1 MSATNIVLYNPN
13 TGTFVDLIDLFKPGN
28 SGIQTNFLIYD
39 SNTGTYKDLGTL
51 FAALSANPLS
61 FNTNVL
67 TNTNTYTDLNK
78 IFDAQS
84 QPVGT
89 YSISNNNE
97 YIKITRYDSSLY
109 SGLIFEYTG
118 LPSSSIDGIN
128 SNPSPGIC
136 NITFTGSNVYLNYLV
151 VGGGGGGSVGSY
163 YDSSNYSAGIG
174 GGGGGIIYD
183 NTNYLQISGFTLQIQ
198 VGYPGGCAI
207 KNNKYF
213 PNINPGNQGIN
224 SSNISGGNGNG
235 GNSYYGTNYITV
247 PIAYLDS
254 TSIVSTPVYCGN
266 GGGGGTLTNGGSP
279 GGTTGGIGGGS
290 PNLFGVDAMTGYNNN
305 SFYYGNGG
313 GAGGV
318 GGDSRFFNNGGNG
331 SNGVV
336 MIWSQGNTTLTN
348 TTCTISNANSYITTN
363 FVKSS
368 NYSAVIFEYNGIPS
382 TSDTSPSTPGNCNVT
397 FTNSVILNY
406 LIIGGGGGSGKGK
419 YNSSTNYSSGTGGGG
434 AGIIYDPS
442 NSLQIPTNTTFQ
454 IQVGY
459 PGSGRNNSNYWG
471 NPGYQGNNSA
481 NVLGGNGNGGNS
493 FFGTNYIT
501 VPFAYSDSTSI
512 VSTYVY
518 CGNGGG
524 GGTSTKG
531 GSAGSSIGGIGGGS
545 PYLYGISA
553 ISGYNINSFYY
564 GNGGGGG
571 AANASTGT
579 FNAGAGS
586 HGVVMIWSQG
596 NTTLTNSTCTI
607 SDANSNITTNFV
619 KSSNYSAIIFEYKGI
634 PSTYTTTPTSG
645 TCSIQFNNEVIL
657 NYLIIGGGGGG
668 GRGTNYYS
676 YYYAGTGGGGAGI
689 IYDPSGSLQIPANT
703 IFQIQV
709 GYPGGSSADSGR
721 NEGGIGGKSYITS
734 SLYDISFNAFGGS
747 YGTGHASSKVNY
759 SLGGTSYFYLLINN
773 KNVNYYGAT
782 GSGGGGGGGAQEPQ
796 ANIESRYGG
805 SGGYYYSNYV
815 NPNIQYSSVGGKGGT
830 SYLKS
835 SAYDISFNAFGGS
848 SGGGIDASYDQISG
862 SGGNSSY
869 YESTIQKYGVASGG
883 GGGGGG
889 GAVTSSSYS
898 GVRNYGGNPG
908 YHYSSDIFS
917 LNTNSGGKGGTSYM
931 YFVSANGAINGG
943 VYSLGGQGGGD
954 STSKIITGS
963 GGIASVNPVSQIY
976 YLLNGYTLLNGGGG
990 GGGGGALTSSTFS
1003 GVHNYGGYP
1012 GYFTNINN
1020 NTITNNASTNNGS
1033 NGGNAVYNLNFYP
1046 YYGTYNNAG
1055 RGGNSYYVNNNLKII
1070 VPFIFSYINSEF
1082 NTQVYCG
1089 NGGAGGTNDYNGFAG
1104 KNEGGALGQAYQNID
1119 SNAYPGYS
1127 NNAFYYGN
1135 GGGGGSKSSTSSGFG
1150 ASGVVMMW
1158 AFGNTTL
1165 TNSTTTISN
1174 AVVNSI
1180 KYTYVTSANY
1190 SAIIFENIGNNSTNS
1205 TSPTIASCNLT
1216 FINSVTLNYLIIG
1229 GGGGGLGNVNN
1240 DLFCGGSGGG
1250 GGGIIYDNRNSL
1262 QIPANTLFTIAV
1274 GCAGGGVNGN
1284 TSTSTSSSSIGGN
1297 GGNSYITSLLYG
1309 INFNAFGGYGGRSF
1323 GSSTTSNGG
1332 NVSFVSTTI
1341 FYNAFEIGGGGGG
1354 GGAPAQVS
1362 KYYSYYVNP
1371 NGGSGGSIIKITNV
1385 GQKGSDYSNNG
1396 SSGNGGNSYY
1406 INNNLPITIPFTNKN
1421 VNTVVYC
1428 GNGGGGGTYSNGGRS
1443 GNVNGG
1449 VGGGNTNGYGET
1461 AIEGYV
1467 TGGNTGFYYGNGGG
1481 GSSCNILNKD
1491 NSGNGSG
1498 GVVMLWWKIY
1508 SLPNYIQGFNI
1519 NFITT
1524 PNCYAFIF
1532 ERNNA
1537 IYNTT
1542 ETSITFNGSIKLN
1555 YLIIGGGGGGGQ
1567 GLRFNEN
1574 NYSGTASGGGGGGG
1588 GIIYDNT
1595 NSLQIPVNTTLKI
1608 CVGGGGAGNN
1618 NNTSN
1623 TSQSYIGTAGT
1634 KSYITSTF
1642 NDISFNALGG
1652 YPGGGYYYDANTSIG
1667 NKFITKGNG
1676 GDSFYYSPSGTGSYT
1691 DLGGGGGA
1699 GGLATITNLTRTSL
1713 PTNNVGINGNSY
1725 YVSNNIQIIVPF
1737 AYSNSNSIVT
1747 TNVYC
1752 GNGGSGGRP
1761 YQIGSAGG
1769 ATKGVLLDESQT
1781 PQPQPN
1787 AISGYLNNAF
1797 YYGNG
1802 GGGGNGSNNN
1812 PSGFYYYDQYFY
1824 GNSFGGNGSN
1834 GVVMIWSQGNTTLTN
1849 STCTISDANSYITTT
1864 FVKSSNYSAIIFEYN
1879 GIPSTSDTSPPT
1891 PGNCNVTFTNDI
1903 ILNYL
1908 IIGGG
1913 GGGGTGYAVIPAG
1926 DYRYRYTNSYGGGGA
1941 GIIYDT
1947 SNSLQI
1953 PANTTFQIQVG
1964 YPGGFASGDSTSY
1977 IKGYKGAKSYIT
1989 STQYDISFNALA
2001 GNDVIYGGNST
2012 YWYTFNANVNNNFV
2026 GGGGGGG
2033 GGGGNYDVFS
2043 NSGNY
2048 YYGYNYIPNLTTI
2061 PGGKYYIN
2069 SSTTSTRAGGDSSNT
2084 TGSFSYYG
2092 LNNSQITVPF
2102 ANSDS
2107 SSIVS
2112 TNVYC
2117 GNGAGGGTTNYG
2129 GASGSSKNNN
2139 RTFSFFYGNGGGGCS
2154 GSGAYNG
2161 GDGSQGVVMIWA
2173 QDNTTLTNSTCTI
2186 SNANSTIKTT
2196 FVSTTGGTT
2205 NYSGIIFDYI
2215 GDPRPWSGNAP
2226 TSGICNVT
2234 FANSVT
2240 LNYLIIGGGGG
2251 GGQGMYYNNTQFS
2264 AGSGGGGAGI
2274 IYDNTNS
2281 LQIPANTIFQIQV
2294 GYHGSGNTNSNPIY
2308 TYNPKGAEGDD
2319 SFIKSSYRNI
2329 SYIAGRGYW
2338 GGAYSYSAID
2348 GRGGSSTA
2356 SASSGNLTNLGGGGG
2371 GGGGA
2376 LGSDNLYGDPS
2387 YGRSGGKYN
2396 NTRAG
2401 ENGYNSSGNVNP
2413 QGSGDGGKSYYVL
2426 NNIQITVPFGVSL
2439 LGPNVS
2445 TNVYCGNAGGGGV
2458 LNYGGTAGNFF
2469 GGGGG
2474 KSITAGGDS
2483 AISGYLG
2490 MGFYSQNGSGALSGF
2505 QIKNS
2510 EYYYGYQT
2518 ITNDGFY
2525 YGDGGGGSYSLAGN
2539 DTTYP
2544 AKYAGSGANGV
2555 VMIWWYK

>member
-28 SGIQTNFLIYD
+28 SGIVTDYLIYD
-39 SNTGTYKDLGTL
+39 SNTETYKDLGTI
-51 FAALSANPLS
+51 FAALSTNPLS
-61 FNTNVL
+61 FNSNIL
-67 TNTNTYTDLNK
+67 TNTYTDFNK

-118 LPSSSIDGIN
+118 LLSSSIDGIK
-128 SNPSPGIC
+128 SNPTPGIC
-136 NITFTGSNVYLNYLV
+136 NITFKSNVYINYLV

-163 YDSSNYSAGIG
+163 YNSINYSAGIG
-174 GGGGGIIYD
+174 GGGGGIIYN
-183 NTNYLQISGFTLQIQ
+183 NTNSLQIDTNTTFQIQ

-207 KNNKYF
+207 KTNKYF
-213 PNINPGNQGIN
+213 PNINPGNQGN
-224 SSNISGGNGNG
+224 SSSNISGGNGNG

-247 PIAYLDS
+247 PFGYLDS

-279 GGTTGGIGGGS
+279 GGTTGGIGGGN
-290 PNLFGVDAMTGYNNN
+290 NLLIGTNAILRYSNNA
-305 SFYYGNGG
+305 FYHGNG
-313 GAGGV
+313 GAGGGCGV
-318 GGDSRFFNNGGNG
+318 DSRVTNKGGSG
-331 SNGVV
+331 STGVV
-336 MIWSQGNTTLTN
+336 MIWSQGNTKLTN
-348 TTCTISNANSYITTN
+348 LTCTIPYKNPYITYK
-363 FVKSS
+363 FVK
-368 NYSAVIFEYNGIPS
+368 
-382 TSDTSPSTPGNCNVT
+382 
-397 FTNSVILNY
+397 
-406 LIIGGGGGSGKGK
+406 
-419 YNSSTNYSSGTGGGG
+419 
-434 AGIIYDPS
+434 
-442 NSLQIPTNTTFQ
+442 
-454 IQVGY
+454 
-459 PGSGRNNSNYWG
+459 
-471 NPGYQGNNSA
+471 
-481 NVLGGNGNGGNS
+481 
-493 FFGTNYIT
+493 
-501 VPFAYSDSTSI
+501 
-512 VSTYVY
+512 
-518 CGNGGG
+518 
-524 GGTSTKG
+524 
-531 GSAGSSIGGIGGGS
+531 
-545 PYLYGISA
+545 
-553 ISGYNINSFYY
+553 
-564 GNGGGGG
+564 
-571 AANASTGT
+571 
-579 FNAGAGS
+579 
-586 HGVVMIWSQG
+586 
-596 NTTLTNSTCTI
+596 TI
-607 SDANSNITTNFV
+607 D
-619 KSSNYSAIIFEYKGI
+619 YSAIIFEYTGN
-634 PSTYTTTPTSG
+634 PTKSYITSSSG
-645 TCSIQFNNEVIL
+645 QCNLTFSNPMTI

-668 GRGTNYYS
+668 GEGIYRDSTNYS
-676 YYYAGTGGGGAGI
+676 AGLGGGGSGI

-703 IFQIQV
+703 TFQIQV
-709 GYPGGSSADSGR
+709 GNQGGKYENGGEFIDFPGSPGNNSSTISQGNGNGGTSYYCISVPFVNSDSNSIVSTRVYCENGGGGGCNLSKGGSAGGTI
-721 NEGGIGGKSYITS
+721 GGIGGGNNSLNGENAKSGYVNDAFYYGNGGGGGGCYRVYNSFFNKTSQGGNGSKGVVMIWSQGNTTLINSTCTISNATSITYNFVKSSDYSAIIFEYNSNFVGQPQPCDLTFSNPMTINYLIIGGGGGGSPGMQSKNTSYNYDVYASGRGGGGAGIIYDDTNSLQIPANTTFKINPGNSGFNNSNGGLSYITS
-734 SLYDISFNAFGGS
+734 SLYDISFNAYGGNSGELNSYNQETNSKGGS
-747 YGTGHASSKVNY
+747 SY
-759 SLGGTSYFYLLINN
+759 SYLSINN
-773 KNVNYYGAT
+773 DNVKYTGPNGSG
-782 GSGGGGGGGAQEPQ
+782 GSGGGGGVQDSYGDTV
-796 ANIESRYGG
+796 RYGSF
-805 SGGYYYSNYV
+805 SGWYINYYGGTFGYYYSKYFNTTI
-815 NPNIQYSSVGGKGGT
+815 NSSPVVTGGT
-830 SYLKS
+830 SYIRS
-835 SAYDISFNAFGGS
+835 SSYDISFNAFGGS
-848 SGGGIDASYDQISG
+848 PGGGGIDASYDQISG

-917 LNTNSGGKGGTSYM
+917 LNTNSGGNGGTSYM

-1020 NTITNNASTNNGS
+1020 VNITNNNTNAGIK
-1033 NGGNAVYNLNFYP
+1033 GDNAV
-1046 YYGTYNNAG
+1046 TYNNPG
-1055 RGGNSYYVNNNLKII
+1055 KGGKSYYVNNNLSII
-1070 VPFIFSYINSEF
+1070 VPFIFLSNNSDF

-1089 NGGAGGTNDYNGFAG
+1089 NGGGGGNLYYNGFAG
-1104 KNEGGALGQAYQNID
+1104 NTAGGNVGVIQYNNPNSLTT
-1119 SNAYPGYS
+1119 GYS

-1135 GGGGGSKSSTSSGFG
+1135 GGGGSAAYGNDGSGIGYGGSGS
-1150 ASGVVMMW
+1150 SGVVMMW

-1174 AVVNSI
+1174 AVINSI
-1180 KYTYVTSANY
+1180 KYTYVTSGKY
-1190 SAIIFENIGNNSTNS
+1190 SAIIFENIGNKSTNS
-1205 TSPTIASCNLT
+1205 SSPTIASCNLT

-1229 GGGGGLGNVNN
+1229 GGGGGGFGNFAN
-1240 DLFCGGSGGG
+1240 DATYAAGSGGG
-1250 GGGIIYDNRNSL
+1250 GAGIIYDNTSSL

-1274 GCAGGGVNGN
+1274 GCAGDGASGN
-1284 TSTSTSSSSIGGN
+1284 SRNSTTSSVIGGN
-1297 GGNSYITSLLYG
+1297 GGTSYIQSSLYD
-1309 INFNAFGGYGGRSF
+1309 ISFNAFGGYGGGSF
-1323 GSSTTSNGG
+1323 STSQIQRSNGG
-1332 NVSFVSTTI
+1332 NVSIVSTTI
-1341 FYNAFEIGGGGGG
+1341 FYNTYGIGGGGGG
-1354 GGAPAQVS
+1354 GGGGVGYN
-1362 KYYSYYVNP
+1362 YYNRANYYLQMT
-1371 NGGSGGSIIKITNV
+1371 GGSGGSNIIKMTNAS
-1385 GQKGSDYSNNG
+1385 QKGSDYSNDVT
-1396 SSGNGGNSYY
+1396 SGNGGNSYY
-1406 INNNLPITIPFTNKN
+1406 IKNNLPITIPFTNYSN
-1421 VNTVVYC
+1421 NTIVYC

-1443 GNVNGG
+1443 GNVIGG
-1449 VGGGNTNGYGET
+1449 TGGGNTNGYGET

-1491 NSGNGSG
+1491 NSGNGSA

-1508 SLPNYIQGFNI
+1508 TLPNNTGGFNI
-1519 NFITT
+1519 KFVTT

-1532 ERNNA
+1532 ERVSSSSN
-1537 IYNTT
+1537 
-1542 ETSITFNGSIKLN
+1542 ELPITFNGSIKLN

-1567 GLRFNEN
+1567 GLTLSNIDA
-1574 NYSGTASGGGGGGG
+1574 YSQAGGGGGGG

-1595 NSLQIPVNTTLKI
+1595 NTLQIPAGTTLKI
-1608 CVGGGGAGNN
+1608 FVGNGGAGNN

-1623 TSQSYIGTAGT
+1623 TTSQSYIGTAGT

-1652 YPGGGYYYDANTSIG
+1652 YPGGGYNNSLYVVS
-1667 NKFITKGNG
+1667 GNG
-1676 GDSFYYSPSGTGSYT
+1676 GNSNFSINFAGSY
-1691 DLGGGGGA
+1691 DNLGGGGG
-1699 GGLATITNLTRTSL
+1699 GGGVGGISNTITNIMKNPGTSF
-1713 PTNNVGINGNSY
+1713 TGGAGGKSY
-1725 YVSNNIQIIVPF
+1725 YVNNNTQITVPF
-1737 AYSNSNSIVT
+1737 EYSDSTSIVT

-1752 GNGGSGGRP
+1752 GNGGGMGQGN
-1761 YQIGSAGG
+1761 YAGSAGG
-1769 ATKGVLLDESQT
+1769 ITGGQASSSNGSSI
-1781 PQPQPN
+1781 
-1787 AISGYLNNAF
+1787 AINGYSNNAF

-1802 GGGGNGSNNN
+1802 GGGGSFSSYPPFNTPGGGS
-1812 PSGFYYYDQYFY
+1812 
-1824 GNSFGGNGSN
+1824 GSN

-1849 STCTISDANSYITTT
+1849 STCTISNENSYIRTT
-1864 FVKSSNYSAIIFEYN
+1864 FVKSSNYSAVIFEYI
-1879 GIPSTSDTSPPT
+1879 GVPSTYTTTPTSGT
-1891 PGNCNVTFTNDI
+1891 CSIQFNNQV
-1903 ILNYL
+1903 ILNCL

-1913 GGGGTGYAVIPAG
+1913 GGGVTARNNVNP
-1926 DYRYRYTNSYGGGGA
+1926 GGGGA
-1941 GIIYDT
+1941 GIIYDPSGT
-1947 SNSLQI
+1947 LQI

-1964 YPGGFASGDSTSY
+1964 YSGDTSAEYSPGG
-1977 IKGYKGAKSYIT
+1977 KGGTSYIT
-1989 STQYDISFNALA
+1989 STQYDISFNAF
-2001 GNDVIYGGNST
+2001 GGNYNSQST
-2012 YWYTFNANVNNNFV
+2012 GGSSYYWYTYLSNNAKFT

-2033 GGGGNYDVFS
+2033 GGGVGN
-2043 NSGNY
+2043 NSSAPGNY
-2048 YYGYNYIPNLTTI
+2048 YYGYVYILTPSLNQTNS
-2061 PGGKYYIN
+2061 GGKYYIN
-2069 SSTTSTRAGGDSSNT
+2069 SSTTGTRAGGDSSNT

-2117 GNGAGGGTTNYG
+2117 GNGGGGGTINYG

-2154 GSGAYNG
+2154 GSGAYKG

-2173 QDNTTLTNSTCTI
+2173 QGNSTLTNSTCTI
-2186 SNANSTIKTT
+2186 SGANSSIKNT

-2215 GDPRPWSGNAP
+2215 GDPKPWSGNAP

-2234 FANSVT
+2234 FTNSAT

-2251 GGQGMYYNNTQFS
+2251 GGQGVYYNNTQFS

-2294 GYHGSGNTNSNPIY
+2294 GYHGSGNTNSNPN
-2308 TYNPKGAEGDD
+2308 NPKGAEGDD

-2539 DTTYP
+2539 DTVFP

-2555 VMIWWYK
+2555 VMLWWYK

>member
-13 TGTFVDLIDLFKPGN
+13 TGTFVDLIDLFKSGN

-67 TNTNTYTDLNK
+67 TNTNTYTDFNK

-118 LPSSSIDGIN
+118 LPIPSIDGIK
-128 SNPSPGIC
+128 SNPTPGIC
-136 NITFTGSNVYLNYLV
+136 NITFKSNVYINYLV
-151 VGGGGGGSVGSY
+151 VGGGGGGGVGSY
-163 YDSSNYSAGIG
+163 CDSSNYSAGIG

-183 NTNYLQISGFTLQIQ
+183 NTNSLQITTNTTFQIQ

-207 KNNKYF
+207 KN
-213 PNINPGNQGIN
+213 
-224 SSNISGGNGNG
+224 
-235 GNSYYGTNYITV
+235 
-247 PIAYLDS
+247 
-254 TSIVSTPVYCGN
+254 
-266 GGGGGTLTNGGSP
+266 
-279 GGTTGGIGGGS
+279 
-290 PNLFGVDAMTGYNNN
+290 
-305 SFYYGNGG
+305 
-313 GAGGV
+313 
-318 GGDSRFFNNGGNG
+318 
-331 SNGVV
+331 
-336 MIWSQGNTTLTN
+336 
-348 TTCTISNANSYITTN
+348 
-363 FVKSS
+363 
-368 NYSAVIFEYNGIPS
+368 
-382 TSDTSPSTPGNCNVT
+382 
-397 FTNSVILNY
+397 
-406 LIIGGGGGSGKGK
+406 
-419 YNSSTNYSSGTGGGG
+419 
-434 AGIIYDPS
+434 
-442 NSLQIPTNTTFQ
+442 
-454 IQVGY
+454 
-459 PGSGRNNSNYWG
+459 
-471 NPGYQGNNSA
+471 
-481 NVLGGNGNGGNS
+481 
-493 FFGTNYIT
+493 
-501 VPFAYSDSTSI
+501 
-512 VSTYVY
+512 
-518 CGNGGG
+518 
-524 GGTSTKG
+524 
-531 GSAGSSIGGIGGGS
+531 
-545 PYLYGISA
+545 
-553 ISGYNINSFYY
+553 
-564 GNGGGGG
+564 
-571 AANASTGT
+571 
-579 FNAGAGS
+579 
-586 HGVVMIWSQG
+586 
-596 NTTLTNSTCTI
+596 
-607 SDANSNITTNFV
+607 
-619 KSSNYSAIIFEYKGI
+619 
-634 PSTYTTTPTSG
+634 
-645 TCSIQFNNEVIL
+645 
-657 NYLIIGGGGGG
+657 
-668 GRGTNYYS
+668 
-676 YYYAGTGGGGAGI
+676 
-689 IYDPSGSLQIPANT
+689 
-703 IFQIQV
+703 
-709 GYPGGSSADSGR
+709 
-721 NEGGIGGKSYITS
+721 
-734 SLYDISFNAFGGS
+734 
-747 YGTGHASSKVNY
+747 
-759 SLGGTSYFYLLINN
+759 
-773 KNVNYYGAT
+773 KN
-782 GSGGGGGGGAQEPQ
+782 
-796 ANIESRYGG
+796 
-805 SGGYYYSNYV
+805 
-815 NPNIQYSSVGGKGGT
+815 
-830 SYLKS
+830 
-835 SAYDISFNAFGGS
+835 
-848 SGGGIDASYDQISG
+848 
-862 SGGNSSY
+862 
-869 YESTIQKYGVASGG
+869 
-883 GGGGGG
+883 
-889 GAVTSSSYS
+889 
-898 GVRNYGGNPG
+898 
-908 YHYSSDIFS
+908 SSDIFS
-917 LNTNSGGKGGTSYM
+917 LNTNSGGNGGTSYM

-1012 GYFTNINN
+1012 GYFTDINN
-1020 NTITNNASTNNGS
+1020 NTITNNASSNNGS
-1033 NGGNAVYNLNFYP
+1033 NGGNAVYNFLNFYP

-1070 VPFIFSYINSEF
+1070 VPFIFSSNNSLYF

-1104 KNEGGALGQAYQNID
+1104 KNEGGAVGQVYQNIV
-1119 SNAYPGYS
+1119 SNAYAGYS

-1229 GGGGGLGNVNN
+1229 GGGGGGLGNVKD
-1240 DLFCGGSGGG
+1240 DLFSGGSGGG

-1297 GGNSYITSLLYG
+1297 GGNSYITSSLYG
-1309 INFNAFGGYGGRSF
+1309 INFNAFGGYGGSF
-1323 GSSTTSNGG
+1323 GSSTTSKGG
-1332 NVSFVSTTI
+1332 DVSIVSTTI

-1354 GGAPAQVS
+1354 GGAPAQVA
-1362 KYYSYYVNP
+1362 KYYIYYVNP

-1406 INNNLPITIPFTNKN
+1406 INNNQPITIPFTNKN

-1508 SLPNYIQGFNI
+1508 TLPNNTGGFNI
-1519 NFITT
+1519 KFVTT

-1532 ERNNA
+1532 ERVSS
-1537 IYNTT
+1537 
-1542 ETSITFNGSIKLN
+1542 TSNELPITFNGSIKLN

-1595 NSLQIPVNTTLKI
+1595 NSLQIPANTTLKI

-1652 YPGGGYYYDANTSIG
+1652 YPGGGYYYDANTTIG

-1699 GGLATITNLTRTSL
+1699 GGLATITNLTRKSL
-1713 PTNNVGINGNSY
+1713 PTNNVGNNGNSY
-1725 YVSNNIQIIVPF
+1725 YVSNNIEIIVPF
-1737 AYSNSNSIVT
+1737 AYSDSSSIVT

-1752 GNGGSGGRP
+1752 GNGGSGGQP

-1769 ATKGVLLDESQT
+1769 ATKGTYIDDSGT
-1781 PQPQPN
+1781 PAPQPN
-1787 AISGYLNNAF
+1787 AITGYSNNAF

-1824 GNSFGGNGSN
+1824 GNRFGGNGSN

-1891 PGNCNVTFTNDI
+1891 PGNCNVTFTNDV

-1913 GGGGTGYAVIPAG
+1913 GGGGTGYGVIPPG
-1926 DYRYRYTNSYGGGGA
+1926 NYRTTHTNSYGGGGA
-1941 GIIYDT
+1941 GIIYDA

-1953 PANTTFQIQVG
+1953 PANTRFQIQVG

-2001 GNDVIYGGNST
+2001 GDDVIYGGNST
-2012 YWYTFNANVNNNFV
+2012 YWYTFNANVNNYFV

-2033 GGGGNYDVFS
+2033 GSRINYLQYS

-2069 SSTTSTRAGGDSSNT
+2069 SSSIGTRAGGDSSNT

-2173 QDNTTLTNSTCTI
+2173 QGNTTLTNSTCTI

-2215 GDPRPWSGNAP
+2215 GDPRPWSGNVP

-2251 GGQGMYYNNTQFS
+2251 GGQGVYYNNTQFS

-2308 TYNPKGAEGDD
+2308 YNNPKGAEGDD

-2348 GRGGSSTA
+2348 GSGGSSTA

-2539 DTTYP
+2539 DTVFP

-2555 VMIWWYK
+2555 VMLWWYK